1 MKKAFTLIELLVVI
15 AIIAILA
22 AILFPVFA
30 QAKEAAKKT
39 QAISNTKQ
47 MGTATL
53 IYAADYDDTFPN
65 AVTQRADGSWRYNV
79 ATPANLDPVLTVAAW
94 TTPDLRNAAG
104 SYWASAIQPYMK
116 NWQLNELP
124 GGRPWNIFNEA
135 YAAGAPRFT
144 LTYNGFMHNLSA
156 TAVNN
161 SSSAVLFW
169 PGGGQDTSIGR
180 ARTNPALNCGT
191 GPTCAFN
198 PGGPPGTW
206 PGPFGTSGGVTMG
219 NGGGSF
225 WLYARSAP
233 VVRTDSSA
241 RIFRM
246 GSRVNTGG
254 TVPEPGNIWN
264 DPFALVSPQGGFG
277 TAPTNAVWYV
287 CTSTGVTAAG
297 SSYWC
302 FFRPDREQ

>member
-65 AVTQRADGSWRYNV
+65 ATTQRADGSWRYNV
-79 ATPANLDPVLTVAAW
+79 AHVVNQEAALTVAAW
-94 TTPDLRNAAG
+94 TTPELRNASA
-104 SYWASAIQPYMK
+104 SYWANAIQPYMK
-116 NWQLNELP
+116 NFNLYELP
-124 GGRPWNIFNEA
+124 GGRDWRLVPADTF
-135 YAAGAPRFT
+135 APGTPKFT
-144 LTYNGFMHNLSA
+144 LTYNGLMHNLSA

-161 SSSAVLFW
+161 SSAAVLFW
-169 PGGGQDTSIGR
+169 PGGGQDTMIGR
-180 ARTNPALNCGT
+180 ARTMPALNCGT

-198 PGGPPGTW
+198 AGGAPSATPG
-206 PGPFGTSGGVTMG
+206 FGTAGSVTIG
-219 NGGGSF
+219 NNGGSF

-254 TVPEPGNIWN
+254 TVPDPGNIWN

-277 TAPTNAVWYV
+277 TAPTNAVWYL
-287 CTSTGVTAAG
+287 CTSTGVTAVGAN
-297 SSYWC
+297 YWC